1 MSEKRAFLRI
11 LFIKMLKKDP
21 LSNIIEN
28 VIALDKHYFCG
39 GNGML
44 DLIVWLNDNIIWG
57 IPMLILMLGTGLF
70 LVVRTKGVIFTH
82 FGTVMANTLK
92 SILKK
97 QTNDEDGMITPFQAV
112 CTALA
117 ATVGTGNIVGIA
129 VAISVG
135 GPGAIFWM
143 WLCAVLGMVTKFC
156 ETTLA
161 VAYREKNEKGDYV
174 GGPMYYISKGLGW
187 KKTAFA
193 FCVFAVI
200 ASFGVGNMVQ
210 ANAVSGGLVSAFQ
223 IPTYATGIALAALV
237 GLVIIGGIKRIAT
250 VAEKLVPF
258 MAVMYIAAAIVVLIL
273 NAEKIPAAFG
283 MILKDAFTGT
293 AAVGGFAGSTMLYA
307 ARIGV
312 ARGVFTNEAGLGS
325 APIAH
330 ASANTDHPARQGC
343 WGAFEVFFDTIVMCT
358 ITALVVIT
366 SGLWNVSGMDGTH
379 ISLTAFHNAI
389 PGGEYVVSVGIVL
402 FAFATIIAWY
412 YYAEKALEYI
422 AGSRAV
428 KIYQI
433 VFVVLVFVGCV
444 AEIDVV
450 WELADL
456 FNGLMAIPNLITLIA
471 LSTTIVKLTK
481 DFFDDPKRI
490 RPKNTS
496 FLPFLQI
503 KK

>member
-1 MSEKRAFLRI
+1 
-11 LFIKMLKKDP
+11 MLK
-21 LSNIIEN
+21 
-28 VIALDKHYFCG
+28 
-39 GNGML
+39 
-44 DLIVWLNDNIIWG
+44 LIVWLNDNIIWG
-57 IPMLILMLGTGLF
+57 IPMLILMLGTGMF
-70 LVVRTKGVIFTH
+70 LVVRTQGVIFTH

-92 SILKK
+92 TIFKK
-97 QTNDEDGMITPFQAV
+97 QVNEEEGTITPFQAV

-129 VAISVG
+129 IAISIG

-143 WLCAVLGMVTKFC
+143 WICAILGMVTKFC

-187 KKTAFA
+187 QKTAFA

-210 ANAVSGGLVSAFQ
+210 ANAVSGGIESAFH
-223 IPTYATGIALAALV
+223 ISTYVTGIVLALLV
-237 GLVIIGGIKRIAT
+237 GLVIIGGIKRIST

-258 MAVMYIAAAIVVLIL
+258 MAVMYIVAAIVVLII
-273 NAEKIPAAFG
+273 NVEKIPAAIQ
-283 MILKDAFTGT
+283 MIFTDAFTGT

-366 SGLWNVSGMDGTH
+366 SGLWNQAGMDGTR

-389 PGGEYVVSVGIVL
+389 PGGQYVVSVGIVL

-422 AGSRAV
+422 AGGKAI
-428 KIYQI
+428 KLYQI
-433 VFVVLVFVGCV
+433 IFVILVFVGCV
-444 AEIDVV
+444 AEVDVV
-450 WELADL
+450 WELADF

-481 DFFDDPKRI
+481 DFFHDPKKI

-496 FLPFLQI
+496 FASFLQI

>member
-1 MSEKRAFLRI
+1 MIDVVS
-11 LFIKMLKKDP
+11 
-21 LSNIIEN
+21 
-28 VIALDKHYFCG
+28 
-39 GNGML
+39 
-44 DLIVWLNDNIIWG
+44 WLNDNIIWG

-70 LVVRTKGVIFTH
+70 LTIRTKGVIFTR
-82 FGTVMANTLK
+82 FGTVMENTLK
-92 SILKK
+92 TIFKK
-97 QTNDEDGMITPFQAV
+97 QTNVEEGTITPFQAV

-129 VAISVG
+129 FAISIG
-135 GPGAIFWM
+135 GPGSIFWM
-143 WLCAVLGMVTKFC
+143 WVCAILGMATKFC

-161 VAYREKNEKGDYV
+161 VAYREKNQRGDYV

-187 KKTAFA
+187 KKVAFL
-193 FCVFAVI
+193 FCIFAVV

-210 ANAVSGGLVSAFQ
+210 ANAVSGGLKSAFN
-223 IPTYATGIALAALV
+223 IPTYITGIVLSILV
-237 GLVIIGGIKRIAT
+237 ALVIIGGIKRISN

-258 MAVMYIAAAIVVLIL
+258 AAIMYIVAAVFVLIL
-273 NAEKIPAAFG
+273 NAEKIPAAFQV
-283 MILKDAFTGT
+283 IIADAFTGT
-293 AAVGGFAGSTMLYA
+293 AAVGGFVGSTMLYA

-358 ITALVVIT
+358 ITALVIIT
-366 SGLWNVSGMDGTH
+366 SGLWSDETLDGTQM
-379 ISLTAFHNAI
+379 SLTAFHNEI
-389 PGGEYVVSVGIVL
+389 PGGEYVVSIGIVL

-422 AGSRAV
+422 AGPMAIM
-428 KIYQI
+428 IYRI
-433 VFVVLVFVGCV
+433 AFVVLVFVGCV
-444 AEIDVV
+444 AAIDVV

-456 FNGLMAIPNLITLIA
+456 FNGLMAIPNLIALIA
-471 LSTTIVKLTK
+471 LSTTIVKLSN
-481 DFFDDPKRI
+481 DFFQDSKTI

-496 FLPFLQI
+496 FSSFLQI
-503 KK
+503 KVEKK

>member
-1 MSEKRAFLRI
+1 MKTI
-11 LFIKMLKKDP
+11 IIGGKVMLKT
-21 LSNIIEN
+21 
-28 VIALDKHYFCG
+28 
-39 GNGML
+39 
-44 DLIVWLNDNIIWG
+44 IVWLNDNVIWG
-57 IPMLILMLGTGLF
+57 IPMLVLMLGTGLY
-70 LVVRTKGVIFTH
+70 LTIHTKGVIFTR

-92 SILKK
+92 TIFKK
-97 QTNDEDGMITPFQAV
+97 QVNNEEGTITPFQAV

-129 VAISVG
+129 IAISIG
-135 GPGAIFWM
+135 GPGSIFWM
-143 WLCAVLGMVTKFC
+143 WICAVLGMVTKFC
-156 ETTLA
+156 ESTLA
-161 VAYREKNEKGDYV
+161 VAYREKNDKNEYV

-187 KKTAFA
+187 KKTAVL
-193 FCVFAVI
+193 FCIFAVV

-210 ANAVSGGLVSAFQ
+210 ANAVSGGMESVFQ
-223 IPTYATGIALAALV
+223 IPASITGVVLAILV
-237 GLVIIGGIKRIAT
+237 SLVIIGGIKRISV

-258 MAVMYIAAAIVVLIL
+258 MASMYIIVAIIVLVI
-273 NAEKIPAAFG
+273 NSDKIPAAFM
-283 MILKDAFTGT
+283 MIINDAFTGT

-358 ITALVVIT
+358 ITALVIIT
-366 SGLWNVSGMDGTH
+366 SGLWNDSSLDGTE
-379 ISLTAFHNAI
+379 ISLRAFQNAI
-389 PGGEYVVSVGIVL
+389 PGGQYVVSIGLVL

-422 AGSRAV
+422 AGRKAV
-428 KIYQI
+428 AAYQI
-433 VFVVLVFVGCV
+433 IFVVLVFVGCI
-444 AEIDVV
+444 AEVDVV

-456 FNGLMAIPNLITLIA
+456 FNGLMAVPNLIAMFA
-471 LSTTIVKLTK
+471 LTSTIVKLTK
-481 DFFDDPKRI
+481 DFFNDSKTI

-496 FLPFLQI
+496 FVSLLQL
-503 KK
+503 KNRK

>member
-1 MSEKRAFLRI
+1 MF
-11 LFIKMLKKDP
+11 
-21 LSNIIEN
+21 N
-28 VIALDKHYFCG
+28 
-39 GNGML
+39 
-44 DLIVWLNDNIIWG
+44 LIVWLNDNIIWG
-57 IPMLILMLGTGLF
+57 LPMLILMLGTGVYLTI
-70 LVVRTKGVIFTH
+70 RTKGVIFTH

-92 SILKK
+92 TIFKK
-97 QTNDEDGMITPFQAV
+97 QLNEEEGMITPFQAV

-129 VAISVG
+129 IAISVG

-143 WLCAVLGMVTKFC
+143 WICAVLGMVTKFC

-161 VAYREKNEKGDYV
+161 VAYREKNKQGDYV
-174 GGPMYYISKGLGW
+174 GGPMYYISRGLGW

-210 ANAVSGGLVSAFQ
+210 ANAVSGGLKSAFQ
-223 IPTYATGIALAALV
+223 ISSYVTGIVLAVLV
-237 GLVIIGGIKRIAT
+237 GMVIIGGIKRIAT

-258 MAVMYIAAAIVVLIL
+258 MAGIYIVAAIVVLII
-273 NAEKIPAAFG
+273 NAGKIPAAFG
-283 MILKDAFTGT
+283 MIIKDAFTGT
-293 AAVGGFAGSTMLYA
+293 AAVGGFAGSTMMYA

-366 SGLWNVSGMDGTH
+366 SGLWSDGDMDGTY
-379 ISLTAFHNAI
+379 ISLTAFQNAI
-389 PGGEYVVSVGIVL
+389 PGGEYIVSVGIVL

-422 AGSRAV
+422 AGIKAIRL
-428 KIYQI
+428 YQI
-433 VFVVLVFVGCV
+433 IFVVLVFVGCV
-444 AEIDVV
+444 AEVDVV

-456 FNGLMAIPNLITLIA
+456 FNGLMAIPNLITLVA
-471 LSTTIVKLTK
+471 LSTTIIKLTR
-481 DFFDDPKRI
+481 DFFHDSKTI

-496 FLPFLQI
+496 FSSFLQF

>member
-1 MSEKRAFLRI
+1 
-11 LFIKMLKKDP
+11 MLK
-21 LSNIIEN
+21 LIE
-28 VIALDKHYFCG
+28 
-39 GNGML
+39 
-44 DLIVWLNDNIIWG
+44 WLNDNIIWG
-57 IPMLILMLGTGLF
+57 IPMLVLMLGTGLF
-70 LVVRTKGVIFTH
+70 LLIRTKGIIFTR
-82 FGTVMANTLK
+82 FGTVMGNTLK
-92 SILKK
+92 TIFKK
-97 QTNDEDGMITPFQAV
+97 QDNDTEGMITPFQAV

-129 VAISVG
+129 IAISVG
-135 GPGAIFWM
+135 GPGSIFWM
-143 WLCAVLGMVTKFC
+143 WICAVLGMVTKFC

-161 VAYREKNEKGDYV
+161 VAYREKNQNGDYV

-187 KKTAFA
+187 NKTASL

-210 ANAVSGGLVSAFQ
+210 ANAVSGGLESSFHVS
-223 IPTYATGIALAALV
+223 TYITGIILAGLV
-237 GLVIIGGIKRIAT
+237 CLVIIGGIQRIAA

-258 MAVMYIAAAIVVLIL
+258 MALLYIVAAVAVLII
-273 NAEKIPAAFG
+273 NFREIPAA
-283 MILKDAFTGT
+283 LKLIITDAFTGT
-293 AAVGGFAGSTMLYA
+293 AAVGGFAGSTMLYT

-366 SGLWNVSGMDGTH
+366 SGLWTDSALDGTE

-389 PGGEYVVSVGIVL
+389 PGGEYIVSIGIVL

-422 AGSRAV
+422 AGEV
-428 KIYQI
+428 MIKLYKI
-433 VFVVLVFVGCV
+433 VFVILVFVGCV
-444 AEIDVV
+444 AEVDVV

-456 FNGLMAIPNLITLIA
+456 FNGLMAIPNLIALIA
-471 LSTTIVKLTK
+471 LSSVIVKLTR
-481 DFFDDPKRI
+481 DFFADSKTI
-490 RPKNTS
+490 RPKDTSFTS
-496 FLPFLQI
+496 FLTY
-503 KK
+503 KNK

>member
-1 MSEKRAFLRI
+1 M
-11 LFIKMLKKDP
+11 
-21 LSNIIEN
+21 
-28 VIALDKHYFCG
+28 
-39 GNGML
+39 

-57 IPMLILMLGTGLF
+57 IPMLVLMLGTGIF
-70 LVVRTKGVIFTH
+70 LTLRTEGIIFTN
-82 FGTVMANTLK
+82 FETVIDNTMKTIFTKQENNEEGT
-92 SILKK
+92 
-97 QTNDEDGMITPFQAV
+97 ITPFQAV

-129 VAISVG
+129 IAISVG

-143 WLCAVLGMVTKFC
+143 WICAILGMVTKFC

-161 VAYREKNEKGDYV
+161 VAYREKNGLGDYV

-187 KKTAFA
+187 KKMAFA
-193 FCVFAVI
+193 FCLFAVL

-210 ANAVSGGLVSAFQ
+210 ANAVSGGLKSTFH
-223 IPTYATGIALAALV
+223 ISTYMTGSVLAVLV
-237 GLVIIGGIKRIAT
+237 GLVIIGGIKRISN
-250 VAEKLVPF
+250 VAEILIPF
-258 MAVMYIAAAIVVLIL
+258 MAGMYIIVAIIVLVI
-273 NAEKIPAAFG
+273 NIEKIPAALQ
-283 MILKDAFTGT
+283 MIITDAFTGT
-293 AAVGGFAGSTMLYA
+293 AAVGGFAGSTMMYA
-307 ARIGV
+307 VRIGV

-358 ITALVVIT
+358 VTALVIII
-366 SGLWNVSGMDGTH
+366 SGLWNDAGMDGTN
-379 ISLTAFHNAI
+379 ITLAAFHNAM
-389 PGGEYVVSVGIVL
+389 PGGEYVVSIGIVL

-422 AGSRAV
+422 AGIRAI
-428 KIYQI
+428 KYFRIIY
-433 VFVVLVFVGCV
+433 VVLVFVGCI
-444 AEIDVV
+444 AEVDVV

-456 FNGLMAIPNLITLIA
+456 FNGLMAIPNLIALVA

-481 DFFDDPKRI
+481 DFFDDLEWI
-490 RPKNTS
+490 RSKDTS
-496 FLPFLQI
+496 FLKFLQI